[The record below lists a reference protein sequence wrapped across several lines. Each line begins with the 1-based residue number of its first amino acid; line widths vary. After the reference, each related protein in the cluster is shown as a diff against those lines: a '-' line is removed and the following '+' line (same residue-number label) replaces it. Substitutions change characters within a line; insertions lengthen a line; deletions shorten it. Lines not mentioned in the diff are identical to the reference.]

1 MQPTDAAALLFGGGG
16 DTKAAKAAKAE
27 TPDLGV
33 VMEVLGVLER
43 CSVLF
48 LEEGG
53 RYCMH
58 GSHADFIRELISC
71 FPLSRKRALSR
82 WREHASTHAALFA
95 WPVEDS
101 VRIQWA
107 LTSLDDAVEP
117 PPPPYDAMLDGMD
130 QSDADSLSA
139 VLERVAQVQALA
151 GNLEGAHA
159 KYTRLVGVA
168 ESRLE
173 REAAGGGD
181 SIRQAGA
188 ELLLADR
195 LHNLGMIAGGLGST
209 EEAFACHGRARS
221 IREERLGASHPD
233 AAHSLQGLAAC
244 AAAAGKP
251 QDEEWYLRRALS
263 SWTGEG
269 EDGGAGAGSVD
280 LLDRWNVARTLHTLG
295 GNSLK
300 AGRTG
305 EATELF
311 RRALRWWE
319 DALGQGCTNAA
330 RALHS
335 LGVCA
340 YDAGEVREAAEFY
353 RKALRVRVERLGP
366 RHPDV
371 AVTMHSL
378 GVCEWKAGRPDEAE
392 VLYQQ
397 TLSIRVEAL
406 GVEHP
411 HVARTL
417 HSLGGCARHAGRD
430 GDAMALYQ
438 RALDIQEAMLGPCH
452 PEVAATLHEM
462 GVSAFGAGRM
472 EQAESHFRRALSIK
486 ELTAGAAGGPGTFT
500 LDMAYTLHD
509 LGGVIFAFG
518 DSRVAEAEEVFL
530 RALEIRESLE
540 ASLDAASTLQC
551 LAECARARGSGDGA
565 LVSDNRSSS
574 EGGGAVGGGGSA
586 ASQEG
591 DVPQRLEEG
600 FLRRALAIQERELGR
615 DHVYVAYT
623 LFQLGRCL
631 CSAAPAAGDGP
642 KTEEGLAAFARSLEV
657 RERELGRNHEDVL
670 RTLHY
675 LAACV
680 SAAGRVGEA
689 AEYYRRAVATEEL
702 TLGAEH
708 PSVARSLH
716 LFGACVLKAGRID
729 EGIEL
734 LRQALAIPEKQE
746 EEEGV
751 EEEKE
756 GGKSSRSGGHHL
768 DVALTMQQVAVCAAD
783 AGRTEDADSLFRE
796 VLAIEERKLGA
807 DHLDVADTL
816 SNLGECALK
825 AGRTKDATEYYERAL
840 KIEEDKFGADQPVL
854 GSTLHHLGLC
864 AEQDGRTDEAEELF
878 RRSLAIEEKQMGA
891 DHPNVAATLAGL
903 GANALASGKKEEAES
918 MLKRALAITDK
929 VGGCGSSDG
938 GGYSGEASTGPPTPP
953 PATGGSE
960 GTLHTLAECA
970 RKNGNYEDAL
980 RLLERALKIEEGGDD
995 RGCSSVAGA
1004 EAVPATLRKL
1014 ASWAG
1019 EAGRDGEAEAW
1030 YRRVLALEEEKLGEG
1045 HRDVAATLVLL
1056 GRCLSRGQARVEEA
1070 ANLYRRA
1077 LAIMEEEEG
1086 DRSLEATSILLDI
1099 GLCALM
1105 LGRVEEA
1112 EVLYTRARTIEAE
1125 HLGGGID
1132 EGQAMALTLEMFV
1145 PRARV

>member
-1 MQPTDAAALLFGGGG
+1 MVGLAGPTGCGKSTVTSLVVAREDVRAHFRDGIVWLPVRGKGAEHRLPDLMLLLANMVYETVLKSGEASWSSKKLRPPRTPGGVACDRENGAAYIRGALGITRPGGEEGDGGGESHEQRRWRPRYLIVADDVYEPEVLEELQGIGAWVLYTTTRSASFIRRNGERSEGDGDGDGDGGDHADVLRLDNISDAEGETVLRRASGLDPEAELPQPALDLFKSYGSVVMDLAYIGRWGVVHGTTDVKAWEVALNSVFLEGGEGGQEWTRRRWHTAVLFAGMADLARLNDKAKDLYLSLAVLPKGLSFTPADAAALLFGG
-16 DTKAAKAAKAE
+16 DTKAAKAA
-27 TPDLGV
+27 TPDLGA
-33 VMEVLGVLER
+33 VMEVLGVLEQ

-58 GSHADFIRELISC
+58 GSHADFVRELISC
-71 FPLSRKRALSR
+71 FPLSRKRALGR
-82 WREHASTHAALFA
+82 WREHASTPAALFA

-107 LTSLDDAVEP
+107 LSSLDDAVE

-130 QSDADSLSA
+130 QSDADTFSA

-159 KYTRLVGVA
+159 KYTRLVVVT

-181 SIRQAGA
+181 SISQAGA

-233 AAHSLQGLAAC
+233 AAHSLQALAAC

-269 EDGGAGAGSVD
+269 EDGEGGGDGGGGDGGSVD
-280 LLDRWNVARTLHTLG
+280 LLDRWDVARTLHTLG

-340 YDAGEVREAAEFY
+340 YDAGEVGEAAEFY
-353 RKALRVRVERLGP
+353 RRALKVRVERLGP

-486 ELTAGAAGGPGTFT
+486 ELTAGAAGSPGTFT

-518 DSRVAEAEEVFL
+518 DSRVAEAEEVFQ

-551 LAECARARGSGDGA
+551 LAECARARGSGDGG

-574 EGGGAVGGGGSA
+574 DGGRGGGSGGSA

-591 DVPQRLEEG
+591 GVRQRLEEG
-600 FLRRALAIQERELGR
+600 FLRRALAIQEKELGR

-631 CSAAPAAGDGP
+631 CSAAPAAGNGP

-734 LRQALAIPEKQE
+734 LRRALAIPEKQE
-746 EEEGV
+746 QEQEQEEGV
-751 EEEKE
+751 EEKKA
-756 GGKSSRSGGHHL
+756 GGNSSWSGDHHL

-783 AGRTEDADSLFRE
+783 AGRTEDADALFRE

-807 DHLDVADTL
+807 DHLENPPQTW
-816 SNLGECALK
+816 
-825 AGRTKDATEYYERAL
+825 GR
-840 KIEEDKFGADQPVL
+840 
-854 GSTLHHLGLC
+854 
-864 AEQDGRTDEAEELF
+864 
-878 RRSLAIEEKQMGA
+878 
-891 DHPNVAATLAGL
+891 
-903 GANALASGKKEEAES
+903 AN
-918 MLKRALAITDK
+918 
-929 VGGCGSSDG
+929 
-938 GGYSGEASTGPPTPP
+938 
-953 PATGGSE
+953 
-960 GTLHTLAECA
+960 
-970 RKNGNYEDAL
+970 
-980 RLLERALKIEEGGDD
+980 
-995 RGCSSVAGA
+995 
-1004 EAVPATLRKL
+1004 
-1014 ASWAG
+1014 
-1019 EAGRDGEAEAW
+1019 
-1030 YRRVLALEEEKLGEG
+1030 
-1045 HRDVAATLVLL
+1045 
-1056 GRCLSRGQARVEEA
+1056 
-1070 ANLYRRA
+1070 
-1077 LAIMEEEEG
+1077 
-1086 DRSLEATSILLDI
+1086 
-1099 GLCALM
+1099 
-1105 LGRVEEA
+1105 
-1112 EVLYTRARTIEAE
+1112 
-1125 HLGGGID
+1125 
-1132 EGQAMALTLEMFV
+1132 
-1145 PRARV
+1145 